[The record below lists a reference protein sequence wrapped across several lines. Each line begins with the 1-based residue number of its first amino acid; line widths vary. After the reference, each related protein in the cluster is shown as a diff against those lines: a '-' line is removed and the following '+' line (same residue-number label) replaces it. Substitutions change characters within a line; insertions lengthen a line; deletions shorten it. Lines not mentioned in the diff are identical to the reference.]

1 MIADPLT
8 LYQCCPTS
16 DGASAAIICAR
27 NVASKYKLNEKRLVS
42 IAGMGIKTSAF
53 EDRNGEHIITLRT
66 AKEAYEMAGLGPK
79 DIDVVQVHDAATNA
93 GIFQLEGLE
102 LVERGKG
109 WVAELEGQ
117 TEINGKIPTNTD
129 GGLQAMGHPLGAT
142 GIRMLHELVT
152 QLRGEAG
159 ARQVANA
166 KIGIAENSGAGEVCT
181 VIILKK

>member
-1 MIADPLT
+1 
-8 LYQCCPTS
+8 
-16 DGASAAIICAR
+16 
-27 NVASKYKLNEKRLVS
+27 V
-42 IAGMGIKTSAF
+42 GI
-53 EDRNGEHIITLRT
+53 
-66 AKEAYEMAGLGPK
+66 
-79 DIDVVQVHDAATNA
+79 VQVHDAATNA
-93 GIFQLEGLE
+93 GIFQLEGLD

-109 WVAELEGQ
+109 WQLELEGQ

-159 ARQVANA
+159 PRQVKNP

-181 VIILKK
+181 VILLKK